1 MVRHGN
7 KLRVSRE
14 TGRVRQVKMRMT
26 RIVLVF
32 LGVFWAVQKAL
43 PLLFRQGEFRGIG
56 WTESLDWLTSFN
68 SGIVSILVGAFV
80 LMFCVWPLRTYSL
93 FVTIPVAAGHSIFA
107 GIVVFPYDLLEM
119 GLISSGLNALVVL
132 LWICLFIA
140 PWLIN
145 VIRRRNDAMLPS

>member
-1 MVRHGN
+1 M
-7 KLRVSRE
+7 
-14 TGRVRQVKMRMT
+14 KMRMT

-68 SGIVSILVGAFV
+68 SGIVSVLVGAFV

-93 FVTIPVAAGHSIFA
+93 FVTIPVAAGHSIFCRDSGISIRSVVDGADFEWIECA
-107 GIVVFPYDLLEM
+107 GSPALDLFVYCPLADQCDSTQE
-119 GLISSGLNALVVL
+119 
-132 LWICLFIA
+132 
-140 PWLIN
+140 
-145 VIRRRNDAMLPS
+145 